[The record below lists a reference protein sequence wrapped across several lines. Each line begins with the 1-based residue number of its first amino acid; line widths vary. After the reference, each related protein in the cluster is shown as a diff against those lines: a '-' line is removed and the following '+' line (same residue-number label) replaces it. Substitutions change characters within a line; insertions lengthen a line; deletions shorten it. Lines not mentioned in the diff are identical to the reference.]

1 MLFVLVYT
9 RYHKE
14 RIWVIYMKKIL
25 TIMVA
30 MMLVA
35 SMASCGKDKSVSQG
49 GGIQDE
55 NGNVIQGTTIDGAI
69 DEVDMDKIDGEIAQ
83 KQEDTNENTK
93 ATIADLDVKMGDAKI
108 MTIDNHKVII
118 LSFDYKNKTDE
129 PTSFDSN
136 ITVEVTQEAQKL
148 TAPVDLS
155 VLNNIEGLNIR
166 SSIETVDK
174 GKSATVQKA
183 YVLRDDQTP
192 VTVNVYKY
200 GEPSGEG
207 IYKTFTVK

>member
-1 MLFVLVYT
+1 M
-9 RYHKE
+9 
-14 RIWVIYMKKIL
+14 IYMKKFL
-25 TIMVA
+25 TIMMA

-49 GGIQDE
+49 GGMQDE

-69 DEVDMDKIDGEIAQ
+69 DEVDMDKVDGEIAQ

-93 ATIADLDVKMGDAKI
+93 ATIANLDVKMGDAKI
-108 MTIDNHKVII
+108 MTIDDHKVII
-118 LSFDYKNKTDE
+118 LSFDYKNKTGE
-129 PTSFDSN
+129 PTAFDN
-136 ITVEVTQEAQKL
+136 NLTVEVTQNSQKL

-155 VLNNIEGLNIR
+155 VLNNIDGLNVR

-183 YVLRDDQTP
+183 YVLRDDETP

-207 IYKTFTVK
+207 IYKTFAVK

>member
-1 MLFVLVYT
+1 M
-9 RYHKE
+9 
-14 RIWVIYMKKIL
+14 YMKKIL
-25 TIMVA
+25 TKMQA
-30 MMLVA
+30 KKLVA

-129 PTSFDSN
+129 PTSFDAN

-207 IYKTFTVK
+207 IYKTFAVK

>member
-1 MLFVLVYT
+1 
-9 RYHKE
+9 
-14 RIWVIYMKKIL
+14 MKKFL
-25 TIMVA
+25 TIMMA

-49 GGIQDE
+49 GGMQDE

-69 DEVDMDKIDGEIAQ
+69 AEVDMDKVDGEVAQ
-83 KQEDTNENTK
+83 KQEDTKEKTK
-93 ATIADLDVKMGDAKI
+93 ATIANLDVKMGDAKI
-108 MTIDNHKVII
+108 MTIDDHKVII

-129 PTSFDSN
+129 PTSFDAN
-136 ITVEVTQEAQKL
+136 IKVEVTQEAQKL

-183 YVLRDDQTP
+183 YVLRDEEMP

-207 IYKTFTVK
+207 IYKTFAVK

>member
-1 MLFVLVYT
+1 
-9 RYHKE
+9 
-14 RIWVIYMKKIL
+14 
-25 TIMVA
+25 MVA

-49 GGIQDE
+49 GGMQDE
-55 NGNVIQGTTIDGAI
+55 NGNVIQGTTIDGSF
-69 DEVDMDKIDGEIAQ
+69 DEVDMDKVDGEVAQ

-129 PTSFDSN
+129 PTSFDAN

-174 GKSATVQKA
+174 GKSATGQKA

-192 VTVNVYKY
+192 VTVNAYKY

-207 IYKTFTVK
+207 IYKTFAVK